1 MNIFICDDN
10 SIIQEQLHKLL
21 TKYFNDKSYPS
32 PEFYMYN
39 SGDALLNS
47 SLIPDIVFLDIEM
60 PGINGV
66 EVGKELHNKYKD
78 IIIIVI
84 TAYSEYLDDAMRFNV
99 FRYLSKPI
107 NKHRLYRN
115 LDDVLEQINMRS
127 CNIIINDSN
136 ISYNV
141 STDDI
146 IMIETLASKR
156 KTLIHT
162 TKSDYLSIDS
172 MQYWFDLLKD
182 KGNFYQSNRSYIINL
197 TYVTSFNQDTIQLY
211 NGKFKAYITK
221 RKLHNFKER
230 YLMYIEH
237 TR

>member
-10 SIIQEQLHKLL
+10 SIIQEQLHELL
-21 TKYFNDKSYPS
+21 IKYFNDKSYPS
-32 PEFYMYN
+32 PEFYIYN

-60 PGINGV
+60 PGIDGI

-78 IIIIVI
+78 IIIIVV

-107 NKHRLYRN
+107 NKHRLFRN
-115 LDDVLEQINMRS
+115 LDDVLEQINKRS
-127 CNIIINDSN
+127 CNILINDSN
-136 ISYNV
+136 TSYNV

-162 TKSDYLSIDS
+162 TKSDYESIDS
-172 MQYWFDLLKD
+172 MQHWFDLLKD

-221 RKLHNFKER
+221 RKSHIFKER

>member
-10 SIIQEQLHKLL
+10 PIIQEQLRKLL
-21 TKYFNDKSYPS
+21 IKYFNNKSYPS

-39 SGDALLNS
+39 SGDDLLHS

-60 PGINGV
+60 PGIDGI
-66 EVGKELHNKYKD
+66 EVGKKLHNKHKD
-78 IIIIVI
+78 IIIIVV

-107 NKHRLYRN
+107 NKHRLFRN
-115 LDDVLEQINMRS
+115 LDDVLEQINKRS

-136 ISYNV
+136 TSYNV

-162 TKSDYLSIDS
+162 TKSDYESIDS
-172 MQYWFDLLKD
+172 MQHWFDLLKD

-197 TYVTSFNQDTIQLY
+197 TYVTSFNKDTIQLY
-211 NGKFKAYITK
+211 NDKFKAYITK
-221 RKLHNFKER
+221 RKLHDFKSR

-237 TR
+237 IN

>member
-10 SIIQEQLHKLL
+10 SIIQEQLHELL
-21 TKYFNDKSYPS
+21 IKYFNDKSYPS
-32 PEFYMYN
+32 PEFYIYN

-60 PGINGV
+60 PGIDGI

-78 IIIIVI
+78 IIIIVV

-107 NKHRLYRN
+107 NKHRLFRN
-115 LDDVLEQINMRS
+115 LDDVLEQINKRS
-127 CNIIINDSN
+127 CNILINDSN
-136 ISYNV
+136 TSYNV

-162 TKSDYLSIDS
+162 TKSDYESIDS
-172 MQYWFDLLKD
+172 MQHWFDLLKD

-221 RKLHNFKER
+221 RKSHNIKER

>member
-10 SIIQEQLHKLL
+10 SIIQEQLHELL
-21 TKYFNDKSYPS
+21 IKYFNDKSYPS
-32 PEFYMYN
+32 PEFYIYN

-60 PGINGV
+60 PGIDGI

-78 IIIIVI
+78 IIIIVV

-107 NKHRLYRN
+107 NKHRLFRN
-115 LDDVLEQINMRS
+115 LDDVLEQINKRS
-127 CNIIINDSN
+127 CNILINDSN
-136 ISYNV
+136 TSYNV

-162 TKSDYLSIDS
+162 TKSDYESIDS
-172 MQYWFDLLKD
+172 MQHWFDLLKD

-211 NGKFKAYITK
+211 NGKFNAYITK
-221 RKLHNFKER
+221 RKSHNFKER